1 VAAVVAEEGTGALP
15 GKVVL
20 EDRVLVKVARHAAA
34 TASHS
39 TGPRLTRTKLPDV
52 EVEVAGQR
60 ARVRAWVAAAW
71 PEPAADV
78 AARVRDAVRGEL
90 ERLVGVSVDDL
101 VVTVAAV
108 LPEGANGSQDERRV
122 R

>member
-1 VAAVVAEEGTGALP
+1 MPETAEIAGTAEIP
-15 GKVVL
+15 GRVVL
-20 EDRVLVKVARHAAA
+20 KDRVLVKVAQHAAA
-34 TASHS
+34 EASQA
-39 TGPRLTRTKLPDV
+39 GVRRGARRLPDV
-52 EVEVAGQR
+52 DVEVAGQR
-60 ARVRAWVAAAW
+60 ARVRTRVAATW

-90 ERLVGVSVDDL
+90 QRLVGVSVDDL

-108 LPEGANGSQDERRV
+108 APGAGREAERRV

>member
-1 VAAVVAEEGTGALP
+1 VAESGTAEIP
-15 GKVVL
+15 GRVVL

-34 TASHS
+34 TASPAAGRRI
-39 TGPRLTRTKLPDV
+39 TGDRLPDV
-52 EVEVAGQR
+52 EVELAGQR
-60 ARVRAWVAAAW
+60 ARVHARVAAAW

-78 AARVRDAVRGEL
+78 AARVRDAVRAEL

-108 LPEGANGSQDERRV
+108 VRAGTSGGQGERKV